1 MRLINGRYELRGL
14 VGRGG
19 MAEVW
24 DAWDR
29 QLRRQVAV
37 KVLDAGILPVGQQD
51 EQIAQKRFQYEAYIA
66 GKMSCG
72 NIVTVHDAG
81 VFVDNGRRSPF
92 LVMEFIH
99 GENLREHLRN
109 RENWSLPGLLRVLN
123 DAFAGLVY
131 AHSKQVVHRD
141 IKPENIMICR
151 DGTAKL
157 TDFGIA
163 IELRENFQRLTR
175 EHRALGTEQ
184 YAAPEYLRHGQCTHL
199 SDVYSLAVVCR
210 EVLECAYAPMP
221 IPGRVKAVLDRALS
235 PAPQLRYPSAE
246 EFRHEFREAVAH
258 AETPAHQ
265 PAPSPRPMR
274 PAPAPTV
281 TMTLGDLPIHD
292 PEPPPPP
299 LAYASTKDFYL
310 EPMIG
315 TRQRF
320 LAGLHRN
327 SPWHIAVLL
336 TTAATTGMLLGGL
349 VFLILTWV
357 MVKLAGLW

>member
-1 MRLINGRYELRGL
+1 
-14 VGRGG
+14 
-19 MAEVW
+19 
-24 DAWDR
+24 
-29 QLRRQVAV
+29 
-37 KVLDAGILPVGQQD
+37 
-51 EQIAQKRFQYEAYIA
+51 
-66 GKMSCG
+66 MSCG

-81 VFVDNGRRSPF
+81 VFVENGRRSPF

-99 GENLREHLRN
+99 GQNLREHLRN
-109 RENWSLPGLLRVLN
+109 RENWALPALLRVLD

-175 EHRALGTEQ
+175 EHRALGAEQ
-184 YAAPEYLRHGQCTHL
+184 YAAPEYLKYGQCTNL
-199 SDVYSLAVVCR
+199 SDVYSLAVVCA

-235 PAPQLRYPSAE
+235 PHPQLRYPSAE
-246 EFRHEFREAVAH
+246 EFQDQFREAIAQ
-258 AETPAHQ
+258 AETPVHQ
-265 PAPSPRPMR
+265 PAPGGLPPR
-274 PAPAPTV
+274 PAPMPTV
-281 TMTLGDLPIHD
+281 RMTRADLPIHD

-320 LAGLHRN
+320 LAGLHHN
-327 SPWHIAVLL
+327 SPRHIAILL
-336 TTAATTGMLLGGL
+336 TTAATAGMLLGGL
-349 VFLILTWV
+349 AFLVLTWV
-357 MVKLAGLW
+357 MVQLAELW